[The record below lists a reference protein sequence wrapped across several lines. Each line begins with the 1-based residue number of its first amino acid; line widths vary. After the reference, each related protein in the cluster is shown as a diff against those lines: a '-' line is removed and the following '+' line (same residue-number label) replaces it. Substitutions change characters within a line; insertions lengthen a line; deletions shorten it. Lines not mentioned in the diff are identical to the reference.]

1 MLSVNVTG
9 NFDNWA
15 LSPKGILVKTEDSQN
30 YETIVHVHQKQKLV
44 FKFFINGS
52 DWTTDES
59 YKIEFDAN
67 GNKNNYVNAEELQL
81 EDESSSNSKEM
92 ASPSITE
99 DEPMSAKLFEEEKSS
114 KEELDIGYEEYFSK
128 EEDLVSNSKDEE
140 ESSISDSKDEES
152 SSDSK
157 DEESL
162 SDSKDEEVL
171 SDSFLGAHTEE
182 EISSIPETPSTPN
195 FPDVFSTVSESFL
208 SQYPIKFSVGEES
221 STDSRSSGLTS
232 EAIEYHIFHQASF
245 DHADLENVLVAE
257 SSFTE
262 VSYVTS
268 SSQYAFHDLS
278 DLSGPEEHSDQGEFP
293 DPNNGNSAITFQE
306 DSPGPINF
314 DCLADE
320 PVLSSC
326 SDYRS
331 DEDEIDGIDDSIPG
345 DVHGGNFDQTGVF
358 AKIRELFNF

>member
-15 LSPKGILVKTEDSQN
+15 LSPKGILVKTDDSQN

-59 YKIEFDAN
+59 YKIEFDEN

-81 EDESSSNSKEM
+81 EDESSSDSKEM
-92 ASPSITE
+92 ASPSNTE
-99 DEPMSAKLFEEEKSS
+99 DEPISAKLFEEEKSS
-114 KEELDIGYEEYFSK
+114 KEELDIGNEGYFSK
-128 EEDLVSNSKDEE
+128 EEDLVSNSKAEE
-140 ESSISDSKDEES
+140 ESSI
-152 SSDSK
+152 
-157 DEESL
+157 

-208 SQYPIKFSVGEES
+208 SQYPIKFSVGEKS
-221 STDSRSSGLTS
+221 STDSCSSGLTS
-232 EAIEYHIFHQASF
+232 EAIEYHIFRQASF

-314 DCLADE
+314 DCLEGE